1 MFRITQSS
9 ENIRKGELTTNH
21 GTLKTPFFMPIATKG
36 SMRSVNTMEVKER
49 LNSPIL
55 LLNTYHLYL
64 RPGSDLVRQLGGL
77 HTFINWDRPI
87 LTDSGGYQVF
97 SLSKM
102 RKITEEGATF
112 RSHIDGSK
120 HLLTPEES
128 IRTQFNLGSDIQMVL
143 DECPPGTASKYYVE
157 KSLAL
162 TTRWAK
168 RSKEALEKFYA
179 EESQDEKDRR
189 GMKNKPLQFGIVQGG
204 TYEDLRKESLRQLQE
219 IGFDGYAIGGVSVGE
234 ARSEVLKVIKWM
246 GPLLPEDKPRY
257 LMGLGKPEEIV
268 YAVSFGVDMFDCVI
282 PSREARHGSVY
293 TWQTKDKKEVLI
305 KYFKELLE
313 TRKEAKL
320 PKEKFYTNVKI
331 KREEYRDDM
340 RPIDDNCSCFTC
352 QNYSRAYIRHLMTV
366 NEMVAYE
373 LLTIHNVYFY
383 LEMMKLL
390 QEMDE

>member
-1 MFRITQSS
+1 MFTVTQPKH
-9 ENIRKGELTTNH
+9 IRKGELTTNH
-21 GTLKTPFFMPIATKG
+21 GVLQTPFFMPIATKG
-36 SMRSVNTMEVKER
+36 SMRAVNTIEVKER

-64 RPGSDLVRQLGGL
+64 RPGSDLVRKLGGL

-168 RSKEALEKFYA
+168 RSKDALEKYFA
-179 EESQDEKDRR
+179 EEEQVEKDRR

-204 TYEDLRKESLRQLQE
+204 THEDLRKESLRQLQE

-234 ARSEVLKVIKWM
+234 ARSEVLKVIKWIA
-246 GPLLPEDKPRY
+246 PLLPQNKPRY

-293 TWQTKDKKEVLI
+293 TWQTPDKKAALEQ
-305 KYFKELLE
+305 YFDELLE
-313 TRKEAKL
+313 TREKAEL
-320 PKEKFYTNVKI
+320 PKEKFYKLLKV
-331 KREEYRDDM
+331 KREENHDDM
-340 RPIDDNCSCFTC
+340 EPLDKHCDCFTC
-352 QNYSRAYIRHLMTV
+352 QNYSRAYIRHLLTV
-366 NEMVAYE
+366 NESVAHE
-373 LLTIHNVYFY
+373 LLTIHNVHFY
-383 LEMMKLL
+383 LEMMQLL

>member
-1 MFRITQSS
+1 MFTVTKSGR
-9 ENIRKGELTTNH
+9 IRKGELVTNH

-36 SMRSVNTMEVKER
+36 SMRAVNTIEVKER

-77 HTFINWDRPI
+77 HTFINWERPI

-102 RKITEEGATF
+102 RKISEEGATF

-120 HLLTPEES
+120 HILTPEES

-168 RSKEALEKFYA
+168 RSKDALDKFYV
-179 EESQDEKDRR
+179 EESEEEKARR
-189 GMKNKPLQFGIVQGG
+189 GMKNRPLQFGIVQGG
-204 TYEDLRKESLRQLQE
+204 THEDLRKESLRQLQE

-234 ARSEVLKVIKWM
+234 ARSEVLKVIKWIA
-246 GPLLPEDKPRY
+246 PLLPEDKPRY

-282 PSREARHGSVY
+282 PSREARHGAVY
-293 TWQTKDKKEVLI
+293 TWQTPNKKEVLT
-305 KYFKELLE
+305 KYFQELLE
-313 TRKEAKL
+313 TRQEAKL
-320 PKEKFYTNVKI
+320 PEEKFYTSIKI

-340 RPIDDNCSCFTC
+340 LPIDENCSCFTC
-352 QNYSRAYIRHLMTV
+352 QNYSRAYIRHLLTV
-366 NEMVAYE
+366 DETVAYE
-373 LLTIHNVYFY
+373 LLTIHNVHFY
-383 LEMMKLL
+383 LEMMQLL
-390 QEMDE
+390 QEMKG

>member
-1 MFRITQSS
+1 MFTFTQSRH
-9 ENIRKGELTTNH
+9 IRKGELTTNH

-36 SMRSVNTMEVKER
+36 SMRSVNTIEVKER

-64 RPGSDLVRQLGGL
+64 KPGSDLVKQLGGL
-77 HTFINWDRPI
+77 HRFINWDRPI

-168 RSKEALEKFYA
+168 RSKDALEKLYA
-179 EESQDEKDRR
+179 EETQEEKDRR

-204 TYEDLRKESLRQLQE
+204 THEDLRKESLRQLQE

-234 ARSEVLKVIKWM
+234 ARSEVLKVIKWTA
-246 GPLLPEDKPRY
+246 PLLPEDKPRY

-282 PSREARHGSVY
+282 PSREARHGAVY
-293 TWQTKDKKEVLI
+293 TWQTKDKKEILTR
-305 KYFKELLE
+305 YFKELLE

-320 PKEKFYTNVKI
+320 PAEKFYTSIKI

-340 RPIDDNCSCFTC
+340 ASIDEHCSCFTC

-366 NEMVAYE
+366 SETVAYE
-373 LLTIHNVYFY
+373 LLTIHNVHFY
-383 LEMMKLL
+383 LEMMRLL

>member
-1 MFRITQSS
+1 MFEVIQPK
-9 ENIRKGELTTNH
+9 NIRKGELTTNH

-36 SMRSVNTMEVKER
+36 SMRSVNTIEVKER

-97 SLSKM
+97 SLSNM

-168 RSKEALEKFYA
+168 RSKEALERLYA
-179 EESQDEKDRR
+179 EESQEEKDRR

-204 TYEDLRKESLRQLQE
+204 THEGLRKESLRQLQE

-234 ARSEVLKVIKWM
+234 ARSEVLKVIKWTA
-246 GPLLPEDKPRY
+246 PLLPEDKPRY

-293 TWQTKDKKEVLI
+293 TWQTKDKKEALI
-305 KYFKELLE
+305 KYFQELLE

-320 PKEKFYTNVKI
+320 PKEKFYANVKI

-340 RPIDDNCSCFTC
+340 RPIDEHCSCFTC

-366 NEMVAYE
+366 NESVAYE
-373 LLTIHNVYFY
+373 LLTIHNVHFY
-383 LEMMKLL
+383 LEMMQLL
-390 QEMDE
+390 QEMEA